1 MKHNRILRTLLCLML
16 LAFVVVAM
24 AACPGDTPGPN
35 PDPDPKPV
43 PPTPDPVP
51 IEDVGSSI
59 KGDDFVMKDPELN
72 RDGAIEITGRALLA
86 LFRND
91 TVEPGKTYVV
101 TGQAHFLNADRLT
114 YDGHGATFIFEDG
127 LLIEGCKSTK
137 ITDMVIAGPVSVVHS
152 QNMIF
157 ESVSL
162 KGDGDV
168 CFSLDDTCTGF
179 VLNGCRLSGAATAL
193 VTNAKNTAVL
203 NSYLSFTVR
212 GVDDRSAEGLTV
224 RNCILKGES
233 GDAIVSN
240 ASEVDLRNNSITVPS
255 SGVGISLTAKA
266 GEKMLNNLVAL
277 NSVTGAE
284 RAIVIDGAVNT
295 SVILN
300 NVTSSLHVTNGH
312 SLYICSNIIGGR
324 LNAADVD
331 YLLADENQ
339 YEGQVDHSP
348 VLTNVTHKSGDT
360 IMDINARPEY
370 GANEDLLPQ
379 VDRELFVGMNVKYK
393 VKDVTVDEGE
403 WQSLAKYITE
413 QSAKPGRQR
422 VIVAPGKY
430 NSANSQLELNGEA
443 CDDTVVYAYGVYAE
457 KDGPGQCVSLYDV
470 DNYEFRGITFATKMT
485 SCGQVYVLE
494 KLTGNRLLVA
504 KAAGFTSE
512 MSSTGMGA
520 QRAGTFYAYCD
531 AGYNSLT
538 DYSGT
543 DEDFGRLYVMSVS
556 SYNYSRFKVGDVLTS
571 RIGGSTSIPITW
583 SSGVVF
589 RDVTVYGNAGG
600 FAFVEQNNNTAT
612 TYYRLLDTTRTGEII
627 DKETYD
633 YYKALEQKYF
643 VDKGVDATL
652 EISIDELGRYRGSL
666 PHIGS
671 IDATHTTK
679 CAQGSIAKFCLFEN
693 MCDDGTNQNA
703 GHARL
708 RDFVINEEAGTV
720 DLYYSGNL
728 SVYGHQ
734 NNGLSLSGYC
744 YHFRQGDRVYIY
756 TSSGQLV
763 CDGPALGDASQFT
776 LPDGSK
782 DIGQAQVDSTT
793 RSKYQL
799 FKVTVALE
807 NFNEQA
813 LYTQGIVDG
822 GDGPGSNI
830 ANPVRYI
837 DKLGDINVPNSGG
850 IAAGGSADSMYTDN
864 YKVLVDN
871 MSMSSNG
878 FLFEN
883 TMIRNIRSRG
893 LLIKA
898 SNAKIDHCTFNH
910 IGMGGVAILY
920 EIYWGESGV
929 TENLD
934 VTNNLFDHT
943 GYFNSIERYSPVAIE
958 GLGTRADDDYLLYT
972 NITIKH
978 NKMINR
984 ESPYAVYVNSAKNVV
999 IEDNYIGIRISNGA
1013 IYNPDDKDSNGNDL
1027 YRYADDSDQT
1037 AEFYVFSI
1045 MGAKD
1050 VKIENNYYEHIEKQ
1064 LTDYTAT
1071 KQEQVLSMMVVKNFR
1086 HIYGSDV
1093 SDANGNPLLDDDY
1106 AG

>member
-24 AACPGDTPGPN
+24 AACPSTEPDNPT
-35 PDPDPKPV
+35 PDPDPTPT
-43 PPTPDPVP
+43 PTPDPTP
-51 IEDVGSSI
+51 IDDGGSNI
-59 KGDDFVMKDPELN
+59 KDDDFVMRDPEIN
-72 RDGAIEITGRALLA
+72 REGAIEITGRELLG

-91 TVEPGKTYVV
+91 TVEAGKTYLV
-101 TGQAHFLNADRLT
+101 TSQAHFLNADRLT
-114 YDGHGATFIFEDG
+114 YNGHGATFIFEDG
-127 LLIEGCKSTK
+127 LLIEGCRSTE
-137 ITDMVIAGPVSVVHS
+137 IVDMIIAGSVSVVHS

-157 ESVSL
+157 EGVAL
-162 KGDGDV
+162 KGNGDV

-240 ASEVDLRNNSITVPS
+240 ASEVDLRNNSITVAP

-266 GEKMLNNLVAL
+266 GTKMLNNLVAL
-277 NSVTGAE
+277 NNVTGTE

-300 NVTSSLHVTNGH
+300 TVTSIHVTNGH
-312 SLYICSNIIGGR
+312 SLYVCSNIIGGK
-324 LNAADVD
+324 LNAGDVA

-339 YEGQVDHSP
+339 YDGQVDHTP
-348 VLTNVTHKSGDT
+348 VLSNVTYPSGDT
-360 IMDINARPEY
+360 IMDIDARPEY

-379 VDRELFVGMNVKYK
+379 VDRELFVGMDVKYK
-393 VKDVTVDEGE
+393 VKDVTTEESE
-403 WQSLAKYITE
+403 WKSLAAYIVE
-413 QSAKPGRQR
+413 QSGKAGRQR

-430 NSANSQLELNGEA
+430 NSGDSYVNLSGEA
-443 CDDTVVYAYGVYAE
+443 YDDTTVYAYGVYAE
-457 KDGPGQCVSLYDV
+457 KNGTGSFAYIQSV
-470 DNYEFRGITFATKMT
+470 DNYEFRGIIFASKIT
-485 SCGQVYVLE
+485 SCGQMYVLE
-494 KLTGNRLLVA
+494 KLSGNRLLVA

-512 MSSTGMGA
+512 MTGSGMGA

-531 AGYNSLT
+531 TGYNSLAE
-538 DYSGT
+538 YPGT
-543 DEDFGRLYVMSVS
+543 DEDYGRLFIMNVTA
-556 SYNYSRFKVGDVLTS
+556 YNYSRFKVGDVVTS
-571 RIGGSTSIPITW
+571 RISGGTSIPIYNST
-583 SSGVVF
+583 GVVF

-600 FAFVEQNNNTAT
+600 FAFVEGGNETAT

-627 DKETYD
+627 DEETYN

-643 VDKGVDATL
+643 TDKGIDASL
-652 EISIDELGRYRGSL
+652 EISVDELGRYRGSL

-708 RDFVINEEAGTV
+708 RDFVINEDTGTV

-728 SVYGHQ
+728 SVYSYE
-734 NNGLSLSGYC
+734 NNGRSLSGYC
-744 YHFRQGDRVYIY
+744 HPFRKGDRVYIY

-763 CDGPALGDASQFT
+763 CDGPALEAVEQILNKT
-776 LPDGSK
+776 DGTTT
-782 DIGQAQVDSTT
+782 IGQADIDGTV
-793 RSKYQL
+793 KANYAL

-807 NFNEQA
+807 NFNVDA
-813 LYTQGIVDG
+813 LYTQGIQDG
-822 GDGPGSNI
+822 GNGSGTWI
-830 ANPVRYI
+830 ENPARYI
-837 DKLGDINVPNSGG
+837 DKLGDVNIENSAG
-850 IAAGGSADSMYTDN
+850 IAAGGAADSRYTNN

-878 FLFEN
+878 FIFEN

-910 IGMGGVAILY
+910 VGMGGVAILY

-984 ESPYAVYVNSAKNVV
+984 ESPYAIYVNSAKNVV
-999 IEDNYIGIRISNGA
+999 IEDNYIGIRISNSG
-1013 IYNPDDKDSNGNDL
+1013 IYDESDTNF

-1045 MGAKD
+1045 VGAKD

-1064 LTDYTAT
+1064 LTDYTAS
-1071 KQEQVLSMMVVKNFR
+1071 KQEQVLSLMVVKNYR

-1093 SDANGNPLLDDDY
+1093 SDENGNPLLDDDY
-1106 AG
+1106 DG

>member
-24 AACPGDTPGPN
+24 AACPSTGP
-35 PDPDPKPV
+35 DD
-43 PPTPDPVP
+43 PTPDPGPTPTPTPDPTP
-51 IEDVGSSI
+51 IDGGGSNI
-59 KGDDFVMKDPELN
+59 KDDDFVMRDPEIN
-72 RDGAIEITGRALLA
+72 REGAIEITGRELLG

-91 TVEPGKTYVV
+91 TVEAGKTYLV
-101 TGQAHFLNADRLT
+101 TSQAHFLNADRLT
-114 YDGHGATFIFEDG
+114 YNGHGATFIFEDG
-127 LLIEGCKSTK
+127 LLIEGCRSTTV
-137 ITDMVIAGPVSVVHS
+137 TDMVIAGSVSVVHS

-157 ESVSL
+157 EGVAL
-162 KGDGDV
+162 KGNGDV
-168 CFSLDDTCTGF
+168 CFSLDDTCAGF
-179 VLNGCRLSGAATAL
+179 VLNGCRLSGTATAL

-240 ASEVDLRNNSITVPS
+240 ASEVDLRNNSITVAP

-266 GEKMLNNLVAL
+266 GTKMLNNLVAL
-277 NSVTGAE
+277 NNVKGTE

-300 NVTSSLHVTNGH
+300 TVTSIHVTNGH
-312 SLYICSNIIGGR
+312 SLYVCSNIIGGK

-379 VDRELFVGMNVKYK
+379 VDRELFVGMDVKYK
-393 VKDVTVDEGE
+393 VKDVTAEESE
-403 WQSLAKYITE
+403 WKSLAEYIVA
-413 QSAKPGRQR
+413 QSGKAGRQR
-422 VIVAPGKY
+422 VIIAPGKY
-430 NSANSQLELNGEA
+430 NSAESYMNLSGEA
-443 CDDTVVYAYGVYAE
+443 YDDTTVYAYGVYAE
-457 KDGPGQCVSLYDV
+457 KDNTGSFAYFQSV
-470 DNYEFRGITFATKMT
+470 DNYEFRGITFASKIT
-485 SCGQVYVLE
+485 SCGQMYVLD
-494 KLTGNRLLVA
+494 KLSGNRLLVA

-512 MSSTGMGA
+512 MTSSGMGA

-531 AGYNSLT
+531 TSFNSLT
-538 DYSGT
+538 DYS
-543 DEDFGRLYVMSVS
+543 DNDADYGRLYIMNVS
-556 SYNYSRFKVGDVLTS
+556 AYNYTRFKVGDVVTS
-571 RIGGSTSIPITW
+571 RIGGSTSIPIYNST
-583 SSGVVF
+583 GVVF

-600 FAFVEQNNNTAT
+600 FAFVEGGNESAT

-627 DKETYD
+627 DEETYN

-643 VDKGVDATL
+643 TDKGINASL
-652 EISIDELGRYRGSL
+652 EISVDELGRYRGSL

-728 SVYGHQ
+728 SVFSHQ
-734 NNGLSLSGYC
+734 NNGRSLSGYC
-744 YHFRQGDRVYIY
+744 HPFRKGDRVYIY

-763 CDGPALGDASQFT
+763 CDGPALEAVEQILNEKGGTVIGEAQIDDSNKAS
-776 LPDGSK
+776 
-782 DIGQAQVDSTT
+782 
-793 RSKYQL
+793 YEL
-799 FKVTVALE
+799 FKVSVALE
-807 NFNEQA
+807 HFNVDA
-813 LYTQGIVDG
+813 LYTQGIVEG
-822 GDGPGSNI
+822 GDGSGSNI

-837 DKLGDINVPNSGG
+837 DKLGDAIIGG
-850 IAAGGSADSMYTDN
+850 DAAEAGGSADSRYTNN

-898 SNAKIDHCTFNH
+898 SNAKIDHCTFNNV
-910 IGMGGVAILY
+910 GMGGVAILY

-943 GYFNSIERYSPVAIE
+943 GYFNSTPRYSPVAIE

-984 ESPYAVYVNSAKNVV
+984 ESSYAIYVNSAKNVT

-1013 IYNPDDKDSNGNDL
+1013 IYNEGDKDNNGNDF
-1027 YRYADDSDQT
+1027 YRYSDNSELVD
-1037 AEFYVFSI
+1037 EFYVI
-1045 MGAKD
+1045 CILGAKD
-1050 VKIENNYYEHIEKQ
+1050 VKIENNYYEHIELG
-1064 LTDYTAT
+1064 LTDNSTS
-1071 KQEQVLSMMVVKNFR
+1071 KQDQVLTMVVANNFR

-1093 SDANGNPLLDDDY
+1093 SDENGNPYLDDDY
-1106 AG
+1106 DG